1 MDSTLDRT
9 NDADL
14 AWLIAAFLAG
24 PLGWVVTQGA
34 GYAAV
39 KPVCAGGHPLTLGL
53 IALVGLLV
61 CGAGAWL
68 AWRRMFSLRPVAMD
82 DGPRDIDRS
91 YFIAVVA
98 AGFNVLIALLIV
110 TTVTS
115 QLWGRCE

>member
-1 MDSTLDRT
+1 MDTTIDRT
-9 NDADL
+9 NDRDL
-14 AWLIAAFLAG
+14 TWLIAAFLAG
-24 PLGWVVTQGA
+24 PLGWIVTQGA

-39 KPVCAGGHPLTLGL
+39 KPVCAGGYPLSLGL
-53 IALVGLLV
+53 IALAGFVV

-68 AWRRMFSLRPVAMD
+68 AWRRMLSLQPIAID
-82 DGPRDIDRS
+82 DGPRDVDRS

-98 AGFNVLIALLIV
+98 AGFNVLIGLLIL

>member
-39 KPVCAGGHPLTLGL
+39 KL
-53 IALVGLLV
+53 IALVGVLV